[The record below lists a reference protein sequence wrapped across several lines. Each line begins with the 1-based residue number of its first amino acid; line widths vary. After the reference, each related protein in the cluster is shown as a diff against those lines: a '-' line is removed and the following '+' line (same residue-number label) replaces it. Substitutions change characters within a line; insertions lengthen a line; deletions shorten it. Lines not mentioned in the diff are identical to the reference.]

1 MANFSD
7 LVQMRYSCRNYLPT
21 KIDNSLIAQVLE
33 TAHFAPSATN
43 AQPWRVLVLNT
54 PESLA
59 KARQAYNREWFA
71 TAPAVLLICAQTD
84 KAWTRADGKNHADID
99 IAILADHITLAATDM
114 GLATCWVCNFDAKL
128 ISELFNLD
136 NNCKP
141 LVLLSIGVPAT
152 DEIPPKKRLAL
163 DDFVTYI

>member
-99 IAILADHITLAATDM
+99 IAILADHITLAAADM

-136 NNCKP
+136 SNCKP
-141 LVLLSIGVPAT
+141 LVLLPIGVPAT

>member
-1 MANFSD
+1 MADFND

-21 KIDNSLIAQVLE
+21 KIDNSLIEQVLE

-43 AQPWRVLVLNT
+43 AQPWRVFVLNT

-99 IAILADHITLAATDM
+99 IAILADYITLAAADM

-128 ISELFNLD
+128 ISEQFGLD

-141 LVLLSIGVPAT
+141 LVLLPIGVPAI
-152 DEIPPKKRLAL
+152 DDIPAKKRKYLSE
-163 DDFVTYI
+163 FVEWM

>member
-21 KIDNSLIAQVLE
+21 KIDNLLIAQVLE

-43 AQPWRVLVLNT
+43 AQPWRVMVLNT

-136 NNCKP
+136 SNCKP
-141 LVLLSIGVPAT
+141 LVLLPIGVPAT
-152 DEIPPKKRLAL
+152 DDIPPKKRLAL

>member
-54 PESLA
+54 SESLA
-59 KARQAYNREWFA
+59 KVRQAYNREWFA

-84 KAWTRADGKNHADID
+84 KAWTRSDGKNHADID
-99 IAILADHITLAATDM
+99 IAILADHITLAAADM

-136 NNCKP
+136 VNCKP
-141 LVLLSIGVPAT
+141 LVLLPIGVPAT

-163 DDFVTYI
+163 DDFVEWV

>member
-1 MANFSD
+1 MTIFD
-7 LVQMRYSCRNYLPT
+7 ELVQKRYSCRNYKPSGIDRNLID
-21 KIDNSLIAQVLE
+21 KILE

-43 AQPWRVLVLNT
+43 AQPWKVFVLDT

-59 KARQAYNREWFA
+59 KARRAYNREWFA

-99 IAILADHITLAATDM
+99 IAILADHITLAATEA
-114 GLATCWVCNFDAKL
+114 GLATCWVCNFDAQL
-128 ISELFNLD
+128 ISSEFGLD

-141 LVLLSIGVPAT
+141 LVLLPIGVPAIN
-152 DEIPPKKRLAL
+152 DVPAKKRIDVA
-163 DDFVTYI
+163 DFVTYL

>member
-54 PESLA
+54 PESLV

-136 NNCKP
+136 SNCKP
-141 LVLLSIGVPAT
+141 LVLLPIGVPAT